1 MESAG
6 ILIYRINNK
15 IPEVLLVHPGGP
27 YWMKKDSGAWSIPK
41 GEVGEG
47 EDHLKAAVRE
57 VEEETGWKLKGNFT
71 PLKTVKQKSG
81 KYVHAWA
88 FKGNLDPGTL
98 KSNEFEIEWPP
109 RSGKKKSFPEVDKA
123 EWFALPEATEK
134 IIPGQV
140 GLIHELEELLDGE
153 K

>member
-27 YWMKKDSGAWSIPK
+27 YWMKKDLGAWSIPK
-41 GEVGEG
+41 GEVVEG
-47 EDHLKAAVRE
+47 EDPLKAAVRE
-57 VEEETGWKLKGNFT
+57 VEEETGWKLKGTFI

-88 FKGNLDPGTL
+88 FKGNFDPGTL

-109 RSGKKKSFPEVDKA
+109 RTGKKKSFPEVDKA
-123 EWFALPEATEK
+123 EWFAVSVAIEK

-140 GLIHELEELLDGE
+140 GLIHELEEILNG
-153 K
+153 KK